1 MNQKPQWK
9 IVYRPGKTVVKIALL
24 GLLVLS
30 TVTLIAIRS
39 AIVKNE
45 AEAAALEQQ
54 AAALEQ
60 ENQKLQQYNDQ
71 KNTDEG
77 YEQVAQNELGMVDP
91 DTVIYDFG

>member
-54 AAALEQ
+54 NQELQNRLDSDPDIEQ
-60 ENQKLQQYNDQ
+60 IA
-71 KNTDEG
+71 G
-77 YEQVAQNELGMVDP
+77 EQLGLVDP
-91 DTVIYDFG
+91 DKIIFDINP